1 MDPENDMADVA
12 VKEIMATRVRT
23 LGRDDTL
30 DLAREL
36 MTMGRFL
43 HLPVLDEG
51 RVVGVV
57 SQHDLF
63 RSALM
68 AAVLGFAQGAQKALL
83 RTLRA
88 KDVMSEPAITVPPE
102 MTVEDAARLMLET
115 KIGCLPV
122 VEDGALVGLVTETD
136 ALRHFLGVSRGEP
149 AASQRSRG
157 AGLARTA

>member
-1 MDPENDMADVA
+1 MADVA

-30 DLAREL
+30 DVAREL
-36 MTMGRFL
+36 MTIGRFL

-63 RSALM
+63 RSALS
-68 AAVLGFAQGAQKALL
+68 AAVLGFGIGARKAIL

-102 MTVEDAARLMLET
+102 TTVEDASRLMLEAR
-115 KIGCLPV
+115 IGCLPV
-122 VEDGALVGLVTETD
+122 VKGGALVGLVTETD
-136 ALRHFLGVSRGEP
+136 ALRHFLGASRGEP
-149 AASQRSRG
+149 ADMQPSRG